1 MRMQQKAASYE
12 KIRKWKTG
20 LIDQANGS
28 KVVYLSADL
37 NAGPFKDQF
46 PFVCWILRNVTKLFK
61 WYDWLIC

>member
-1 MRMQQKAASYE
+1 MRIQQKAASYE

-20 LIDQANGS
+20 LIGQANGS

-46 PFVCWILRNVTKLFK
+46 PFVC
-61 WYDWLIC
+61 